1 MFYSGQKQIFLL
13 FFLRVFLRVF
23 LMQLVTL
30 DFCIYPE
37 IKKIWRNRNSRYSWL
52 VTTRISKAKY
62 LRHSPLKWWR
72 YFYYDGDCRIENCIW
87 LQKSIFFKFCIFL
100 WNSVKKRAYGI
111 MNPYTQQQAHIDT
124 LRIQG
129 IWGGFILE
137 VCAWMKTELIVVY
150 WNEAMD
156 FHCLFY

>member
-1 MFYSGQKQIFLL
+1 MNCITSFLWHFFILFSLKYERKIIPSYNETLRACFTVVKSKFFY
-13 FFLRVFLRVF
+13 LRVFLRVF

-111 MNPYTQQQAHIDT
+111 MNPYT
-124 LRIQG
+124 
-129 IWGGFILE
+129 LE
-137 VCAWMKTELIVVY
+137 IH
-150 WNEAMD
+150 
-156 FHCLFY
+156 F

>member
-72 YFYYDGDCRIENCIW
+72 YFYYDGDCRIGNCIW

-111 MNPYTQQQAHIDT
+111 ESIHSMITKTLFLFIKQNNT
-124 LRIQG
+124 LRRIFINCTNYLMWN
-129 IWGGFILE
+129 IW
-137 VCAWMKTELIVVY
+137 
-150 WNEAMD
+150 
-156 FHCLFY
+156 LFKICKVFGS